1 MAANVKWDLHHH
13 AVPEFY
19 VEALRDAGVTAVGGF
34 RFPRWSPE
42 RSLRAMDAMGTERA
56 WLSVPPGVDV
66 DGVASPVE
74 LAQRLNDAGAE
85 LVAAHG
91 DRFGWFASLPQGDVD
106 ASLAEIERIDARE
119 VLLMSN
125 VRDRHFGDRALDP
138 LWQALDARR
147 AVVFV
152 HPNSRPRTDDQGL
165 LNPLYLW
172 QNDTA
177 RTMLDF
183 LRAGGHMRFPRITW
197 VLAHAAGPLPV
208 LLDEALRGLRTI
220 RPNIDAELAAWR
232 GQVFLDTASKAYDE
246 QIPAILAFGGPGQ
259 VTFGSDF
266 PWATRRAGAIIARA
280 WARAVQR
287 LDLDDGQLDG
297 IFRAN
302 AVRVFQR
309 DARPAP
315 RSTPAELS
323 TFTPYTAPPSGLEPL
338 PASFWHGDRTAV
350 QERIV
355 LHNNGSHA
363 QGFAVIDM
371 LQPEFSCAELARVRQ
386 RGVEGIR
393 IPLDFASLEG
403 PRDFLAA
410 KLLDALADGHETLR
424 FEPRHP
430 DGTPLLDD
438 RRLDTV
444 LFCAKGHWLGRLR
457 NLDASRVILAGTVGV
472 IPYLARPIDIL
483 YYLSR
488 GKRGALAYVWATF
501 IIRRPA
507 GYRWLRETRRE

>member
-1 MAANVKWDLHHH
+1 
-13 AVPEFY
+13 
-19 VEALRDAGVTAVGGF
+19 
-34 RFPRWSPE
+34 
-42 RSLRAMDAMGTERA
+42 MDAMGTERA

-74 LAQRLNDAGAE
+74 LAQRLNDASAE

-183 LRAGGHMRFPRITW
+183 LRAGGHVRFPQITW

-220 RPNIDAELAAWR
+220 RPDIDAELAAWR

-246 QIPAILAFGGPGQ
+246 QIPAILAFGGAGQ

-280 WARAVQR
+280 WARAAER

-386 RGVEGIR
+386 REVEGIR

-488 GKRGALAYVWATF
+488 GKRGALAYAWATF